1 MEIKNF
7 LKDDTVKKLDLYL
20 LVKYLKNNSIIFA
33 KVKNAISAMNKHI
46 RQYNKNNNM
55 SFSLHTIAS
64 LNNLGLI
71 KEYIKQ
77 TLSDDQQLNFIL
89 LHHHIGWVANNII
102 VGNRKIRENKL
113 ISLDVKFC
121 GTCNKFHKKTEFKGD
136 QSKYDKLANV
146 CNSCLILYL
155 RTKDT
160 LIRRMY
166 NRQVHSSK
174 QRNHVKPS
182 YTLKWFRKWCMKQ
195 NLFHTLY
202 DNWVKNNYHKDFT
215 PSGDRID
222 SKKPYTK
229 DNIQLM
235 TWDENNKKGSIELYK
250 KVYRYNLNGKLIK
263 VYDSKDSIKK
273 EFKISHINYY
283 IDNKRV
289 FLESL
294 WENEKRK
301 KREK

>member
-7 LKDDTVKKLDLYL
+7 LKNDTVKKLDLSL
-20 LVKYLKNNSIIFA
+20 LDKYLKNNPIIFT
-33 KVKNAISAMNKHI
+33 KVKNAINIMNKHI
-46 RQYNKNNNM
+46 RQYNKNNNTF
-55 SFSLHTIAS
+55 FSLHTIAS

-89 LHHHIGWVANNII
+89 LHHHLGWVADNII

-136 QSKYDKLANV
+136 QSKYDKLHSV

-182 YTLKWFRKWCMKQ
+182 YTLKWFKKWCMKQ
-195 NLFHTLY
+195 KLFHTLY

-235 TWDENNKKGSIELYK
+235 TWDENNKKGRTEAYK
-250 KVYRYNLNGKLIK
+250 RIYRYSLDGKLIK
-263 VYDSKDSIKK
+263 EYDSVESIKK
-273 EFKISHINYY
+273 EFDVPYIYYFIN
-283 IDNKRV
+283 NKKV
-289 FLESL
+289 LLDSL
-294 WENEKRK
+294 WEKNKRK
-301 KREK
+301 E